1 MAAMKIQKLT
11 KSFGVRTVFKD
22 VSFELKRGERWPSSA
37 PTARASRRFSSAL
50 QAKKT
55 STAAASSFRRASTS
69 DIYARILR

>member
-22 VSFELKRGERWPSSA
+22 VSFELKRGERLALIGANGTGKS
-37 PTARASRRFSSAL
+37 TLRAL